1 MSLFDITCFHL
12 LKNVEFYTTFKL
24 CMEHSVGID
33 PDLLKFQKNIIA
45 YPLWLYALFCN
56 IQKGYTIT
64 LYKVLSGD
72 IMDIDYKSIGRNIK
86 EFRIKKG
93 LTQVKLG
100 EKSGVEPSNISHIE
114 RGATKVSL
122 PTLVSIANALEVSL
136 DEIVYES
143 LIKNEHI
150 IVNIINELLAD
161 CSASEL

>member
-1 MSLFDITCFHL
+1 
-12 LKNVEFYTTFKL
+12 
-24 CMEHSVGID
+24 
-33 PDLLKFQKNIIA
+33 
-45 YPLWLYALFCN
+45 
-56 IQKGYTIT
+56 
-64 LYKVLSGD
+64 
-72 IMDIDYKSIGRNIK
+72 MDIDYKSIGRNIK

-161 CSASEL
+161 CSASELLDISKIIKVTKDVIKGDSK